1 LRCRDS
7 GFLKKNAAPRR
18 GAFFSV
24 RTPKK
29 IFRHTSCLHLEIKR
43 NSSNFSLETSIFL
56 HYYRNMKQ
64 TITLEVE
71 NATVMQLLRNLAEM
85 SLVKFALNQHS
96 NDDLIIAQINEVC
109 KKVDT
114 SLDPSI
120 MAAQMEVL
128 EGDDW

>member
-1 LRCRDS
+1 
-7 GFLKKNAAPRR
+7 
-18 GAFFSV
+18 
-24 RTPKK
+24 
-29 IFRHTSCLHLEIKR
+29 
-43 NSSNFSLETSIFL
+43 
-56 HYYRNMKQ
+56 MKQ

-85 SLVKFALNQHS
+85 SLVKFALDKHS
-96 NDDLIIAQINEVC
+96 NDDLIITQINEVC
-109 KKVDT
+109 KEVDT